1 MLSAA
6 ILKSDS
12 EKLMG
17 YTSHVDLSSQPPNYP
32 NLLMHNETFTDP
44 GEPNSGHVWFIPKQ
58 HYYKNCYYVCYWLGK
73 TQCCDVFLG
82 VCSYKTHW
90 CRISVLYF
98 FLSGELLVYYIIV
111 LQNNIIKWTLQ
122 NWLKGSTCELFV
134 VNFFY
139 LDV

>member
-1 MLSAA
+1 MTVKNWWVIHPMLISPHSPQITQTFWCIMRHSLIQVSP
-6 ILKSDS
+6 ILDMCDS
-12 EKLMG
+12 F
-17 YTSHVDLSSQPPNYP
+17 PN
-32 NLLMHNETFTDP
+32 NTITRTAEFN
-44 GEPNSGHVWFIPKQ
+44 
-58 HYYKNCYYVCYWLGK
+58 VCYWLGK

-82 VCSYKTHW
+82 VLSYKTHW